1 MSPPPPIA
9 EVLDSLAGEF
19 ARLGLAWYLF
29 GAQAVVIWGR
39 PRTSADIDVTVDL
52 DPARVPELVDELAR
66 AGFQLRIR
74 DGVEAFVARTR
85 VLPFTHA
92 PTQFPVDV
100 VLAGPGLEEE
110 FLDRS
115 LRVKIGH
122 REIPVI
128 SPEDLVVT
136 KILAGRPKDLEDV
149 RGIIATRGRELQIEQ
164 IRATLAT
171 LEAALA
177 QSDLLP
183 LLEKQLGAV
192 R

>member
-183 LLEKQLGAV
+183 LLETQLGAA